1 MNNKI
6 FRIPSKVR
14 RRDKRPKLLDQATDK
29 VISSQESG
37 TWLTVS

>member
-6 FRIPSKVR
+6 FKIPSKVR
-14 RRDKRPKLLDQATDK
+14 RRDKRLRLLDQATDK

-37 TWLTVS
+37 TWSTAS